1 MYGYTKTTQAFD
13 KDSRLTAVHN
23 REVCPALKEKKY
35 SRPINWPEYFA
46 WLYEEKTTFR
56 RERFVLISRLQSLTA
71 CTAPKHGKYSRP
83 INWPVEKYLQ
93 GCTKT
98 RQAFNKDSC
107 LTTVHIR

>member
-35 SRPINWPEYFA
+35 SRPINWPE
-46 WLYEEKTTFR
+46 EKH
-56 RERFVLISRLQSLTA
+56 V
-71 CTAPKHGKYSRP
+71 YD
-83 INWPVEKYLQ
+83 Y
-93 GCTKT
+93 TKA
-98 RQAFNKDSC
+98 RQALDKDSC